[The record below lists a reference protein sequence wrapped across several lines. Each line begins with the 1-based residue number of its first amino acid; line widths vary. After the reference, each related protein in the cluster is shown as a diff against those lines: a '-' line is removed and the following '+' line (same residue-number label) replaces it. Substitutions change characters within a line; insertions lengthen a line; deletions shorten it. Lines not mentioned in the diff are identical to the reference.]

1 MNTLTIPAFSAE
13 AAEAAQRRLDNL
25 AKVPRSLGRIEE
37 LAVRLAGITGKECP
51 AFPEKSVV
59 LFAADHDIALQGVS
73 ATGQE
78 VTEMQVR
85 NFVKGGGTI
94 NAFCRNAGARLSV
107 VDIGV
112 KNDLDDVEG
121 LVRRKVMHAAR
132 DFSEGPAMTREEA
145 LACVQV
151 GIDMAREEAARGV
164 TLLAAGEMGIG
175 NTSPSSAIAAV
186 LTGASVD
193 EVTGIGSGIP
203 SERVR
208 HKAGLIRRGIAINL
222 PNPSDAVDVLAKV
235 GGPEL
240 AAMSGLMLG
249 GASLR
254 IPVVVDGFIAGAAA
268 AIAIGIRPGV
278 RDMLIG
284 SHSSVEPGHQ
294 ILMDYLGI
302 PTYFDFGLRLGEGT
316 GAALLYPIIHAAVPH
331 PYGNEHAARH
341 RHEMMLRAA
350 LGFFTRLPIGSAPLA
365 AHVPGRRRLVARG
378 RAHHRRARI
387 PRARPCG
394 TAPARLPVRRHRL
407 ALSGS
412 P

>member
-1 MNTLTIPAFSAE
+1 MNTLTIPPFSAR

-25 AKVPRSLGRIEE
+25 AKVPGSLGRLEE
-37 LAVRLAGITGKECP
+37 LAVRLAGITGNECP
-51 AFPEKSVV
+51 AFPEKAVV
-59 LFAADHDIALQGVS
+59 LFAADHDIALRGVS

-107 VDIGV
+107 VDVGV
-112 KNDLDDVEG
+112 KGDLRDVEG
-121 LVRRKVMHAAR
+121 LIRRKVMHAAR

-145 LACVQV
+145 LACIQV
-151 GIDMAREEAARGV
+151 GIDMAREEAAKGA

-203 SERVR
+203 SGRVR
-208 HKAGLIRRGIAINL
+208 HKADLIRRGIAVNR
-222 PNPSDAVDVLAKV
+222 PDPRDAVDVLAKV

-268 AIAIGIRPGV
+268 AVAVGIRPGV

-284 SHSSVEPGHQ
+284 SHSSVEPG
-294 ILMDYLGI
+294 
-302 PTYFDFGLRLGEGT
+302 
-316 GAALLYPIIHAAVPH
+316 
-331 PYGNEHAARH
+331 
-341 RHEMMLRAA
+341 
-350 LGFFTRLPIGSAPLA
+350 IGSSWITSASPPILISGSGLGKA
-365 AHVPGRRRLVARG
+365 
-378 RAHHRRARI
+378 RARRCSI
-387 PRARPCG
+387 QSSTPPSASLRK
-394 TAPARLPVRRHRL
+394 
-407 ALSGS
+407 
-412 P
+412 

>member
-1 MNTLTIPAFSAE
+1 MNTLTIPPFSAR

-25 AKVPRSLGRIEE
+25 AKVPGSLGRLEE
-37 LAVRLAGITGKECP
+37 LAVRLAGITGNECP
-51 AFPEKSVV
+51 AFPEKAVV
-59 LFAADHDIALQGVS
+59 LFAADHDIALRGVS

-107 VDIGV
+107 VDVGV
-112 KNDLDDVEG
+112 KGDLGDVEG
-121 LVRRKVMHAAR
+121 LIRRKVMHAAR

-145 LACVQV
+145 LACIQV
-151 GIDMAREEAARGV
+151 GIDMAREEAAKGA

-203 SERVR
+203 SGRVR
-208 HKAGLIRRGIAINL
+208 HKADLIRRGIAVNR
-222 PNPSDAVDVLAKV
+222 PDPRDAVDVLAKV

-249 GASLR
+249 GAALR

-268 AIAIGIRPGV
+268 AVAVGILPGV

-284 SHSSVEPGHQ
+284 SSWTISASPL
-294 ILMDYLGI
+294 ILISGSGLGK
-302 PTYFDFGLRLGEGT
+302 
-316 GAALLYPIIHAAVPH
+316 A
-331 PYGNEHAARH
+331 
-341 RHEMMLRAA
+341 
-350 LGFFTRLPIGSAPLA
+350 
-365 AHVPGRRRLVARG
+365 
-378 RAHHRRARI
+378 RARRCSI
-387 PRARPCG
+387 RSSTPPSASLRK
-394 TAPARLPVRRHRL
+394 
-407 ALSGS
+407 
-412 P
+412 